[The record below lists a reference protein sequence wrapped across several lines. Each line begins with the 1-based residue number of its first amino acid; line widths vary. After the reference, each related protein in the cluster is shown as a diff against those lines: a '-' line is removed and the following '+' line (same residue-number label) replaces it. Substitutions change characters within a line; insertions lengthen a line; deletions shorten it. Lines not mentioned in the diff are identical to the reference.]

1 MNPWTCFGSPILGVG
16 IQSTLRVIYYHLIL
30 RDTCVL
36 VMMRIMAQTGPL
48 TSLFGDPHG
57 RAIARVL
64 DQSILVGNMEQ
75 TVRMLADST
84 DLDHKTVQSSLRKLE
99 GLGLVKKGRKVGN
112 AQTYKFS
119 VENRLHDLVSFARKM
134 QLTPRTR

>member
-1 MNPWTCFGSPILGVG
+1 MT
-16 IQSTLRVIYYHLIL
+16 
-30 RDTCVL
+30 
-36 VMMRIMAQTGPL
+36 MRTMAKTGPL

-84 DLDHKTVQSSLRKLE
+84 DLDYKTVQSSLRKLE
-99 GLGLVKKGRKVGN
+99 GLGLVKKGRKIGN

-119 VENRLHDLVSFARKM
+119 VENHLHDLVSFARKM

>member
-1 MNPWTCFGSPILGVG
+1 
-16 IQSTLRVIYYHLIL
+16 
-30 RDTCVL
+30 
-36 VMMRIMAQTGPL
+36 MMRIMAQTGPL

-84 DLDHKTVQSSLRKLE
+84 DLDYKTVQSSLRRLE

-119 VENRLHDLVSFARKM
+119 VENHLHDLVSFARKM
-134 QLTPRTR
+134 RLTPKRR